1 MPGNA
6 EKKIVKDTS
15 GGNASSFGVSSTNS
29 EMNIENKK
37 QQKTVQNTVVVP
49 FYISKDKKDSKRHTM

>member
-29 EMNIENKK
+29 EMNIENKNAEARGLCISLCCSSPCS
-37 QQKTVQNTVVVP
+37 QQ
-49 FYISKDKKDSKRHTM
+49 

>member
-1 MPGNA
+1 MFFHSMYQ
-6 EKKIVKDTS
+6 EKDIQKVL
-15 GGNASSFGVSSTNS
+15 

-37 QQKTVQNTVVVP
+37 SQKTIQNTVVVP